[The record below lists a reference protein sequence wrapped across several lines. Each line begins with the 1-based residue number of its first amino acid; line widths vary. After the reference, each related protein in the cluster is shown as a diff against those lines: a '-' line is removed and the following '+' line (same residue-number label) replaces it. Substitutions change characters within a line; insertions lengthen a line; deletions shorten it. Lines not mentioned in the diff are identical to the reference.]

1 MDHRPDNLPQETEI
15 TLRIRSPHRA
25 GTIRQLADLTSLAA
39 FRLVA
44 HPGIV
49 IRDQYLDTT
58 DRALS
63 TALLALRLRTCDDL
77 TLITLKGPPTSNP
90 DGSKTRLELE
100 HVLSPDAITAIIGVL
115 ESYGILLPDLAP
127 APLPGQGLVVIQD
140 RETTRSIRSVFPA
153 QEDTPVAELVID
165 QVTYRP
171 HGEPVHHAELEIEL
185 GDGGDPAA
193 LATLSDLLLRE
204 FKNRLSL
211 WDHGKLAIGEAIDR
225 LTTPREPD
233 YFLND
238 DRGLTEKAYEAI
250 EAFLG

>member
-1 MDHRPDNLPQETEI
+1 MDHRPDKLPRETEI
-15 TLRIRSPHRA
+15 TLRIRSPHRTD
-25 GTIRQLADLTSLAA
+25 TIRQLVDLTSLGA

-63 TALLALRLRTCDDL
+63 TALLALRLRTYNDR

-100 HVLSPDAITAIIGVL
+100 HVLSPDAITAITGVL

-153 QEDTPVAELVID
+153 QEDSSLAELVVD
-165 QVTYRP
+165 QVAYRP
-171 HGEPVHHAELEIEL
+171 HGALVHHAELEIEL
-185 GDGGDPAA
+185 GAGGDPAA
-193 LATLSDLLLRE
+193 LATLSNLLLME
-204 FKNRLSL
+204 FENRLSL

-233 YFLND
+233 YFLD
-238 DRGLTEKAYEAI
+238 DNRGLTEKAYQAI